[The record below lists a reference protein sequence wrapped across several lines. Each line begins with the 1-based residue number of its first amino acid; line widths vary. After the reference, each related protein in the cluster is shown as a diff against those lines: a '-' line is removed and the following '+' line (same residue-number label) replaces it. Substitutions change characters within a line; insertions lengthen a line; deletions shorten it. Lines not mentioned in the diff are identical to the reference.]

1 MQQLPRQ
8 RDPAAARRR
17 ILMAAAVEFAGRGYA
32 GARVDRLAATARVN
46 KRMLYH
52 YFGDKQGLYRAV
64 LDELLPAPADAA
76 AGARLEPLA
85 ARLLLWTLLE
95 PAAADLAARWQWNRE
110 LLAGVLAALVP
121 EGGTMPRKPR
131 IRLAS
136 RTPR

>member
-1 MQQLPRQ
+1 MDRISRQ

-64 LDELLPAPADAA
+64 LDDRLPPPADVA
-76 AGARLEPLA
+76 AGAYLEPLA

-95 PAAADLAARWQWNRE
+95 PAAADLAGQWRWNRE
-110 LLAGVLAALVP
+110 MLAAVLAALVP
-121 EGGTMPRKPR
+121 EGGIMPRKPR

-136 RTPR
+136 RAGD

>member
-1 MQQLPRQ
+1 MDRYPRP

-17 ILMAAAVEFAGRGYA
+17 ILTAAAVEFAGRGYA

-52 YFGDKQGLYRAV
+52 YFGDKHGLYRAV
-64 LDELLPAPADAA
+64 LDDRLPPPAEVAD
-76 AGARLEPLA
+76 GAELEPLA

-95 PAAADLAARWQWNRE
+95 PATTDLAGEWQWNRQ
-110 LLAGVLAALVP
+110 LLAAVMAALVP

-131 IRLAS
+131 IRLA
-136 RTPR
+136 RRLGD

>member
-1 MQQLPRQ
+1 
-8 RDPAAARRR
+8 
-17 ILMAAAVEFAGRGYA
+17 MAAAVEFAGRGYA

-64 LDELLPAPADAA
+64 LDECLPAPADAA

-136 RTPR
+136 RTSR